1 MRWGLIALLAVAT
14 TSPAA
19 GAPSPL
25 MSPGDAVAGHPGMD
39 YIALVRLAV
48 PDLALNP
55 DDHEIEGHLTVPS
68 PRLLAGDA
76 SDAPASTDPIALGN
90 VQDKRILV
98 GGHRRIALL
107 ADVGDGEALLI
118 LYDDDGPVPR
128 VLDQANVGLDRYTV
142 FVDDAR
148 LRLGPG
154 DEALAT
160 YSEHDDADLT
170 MGHYL
175 LISTVDDRL
184 QMINHFDV
192 NSVRMCGWS
201 GVQSARFATRPD
213 AGRRFRRIDLAV
225 TYVVSRIAETCGDQ
239 RPKSHKQ
246 VYRAS
251 YRWDAAQRRFL
262 TSSDALKRLA
272 AANVE
277 AP

>member
-1 MRWGLIALLAVAT
+1 MRWGLIASLAVAIA
-14 TSPAA
+14 SPVA

-25 MSPGDAVAGHPGMD
+25 MSPGDAVPDHPGMD
-39 YIALVRLAV
+39 YIALVRLAIS
-48 PDLALNP
+48 DLALNP
-55 DDHEIEGHLTVPS
+55 DDHQIEGHLSAPP
-68 PRLLAGDA
+68 PRRLAGDA
-76 SDAPASTDPIALGN
+76 PDAPASSDPIALGN

-107 ADVGDGEALLI
+107 ADVGDGQALLI
-118 LYDDDGPVPR
+118 LYDDEGSAPK
-128 VLDQANVGLDRYTV
+128 VLDQAEVDLDRYTA

-148 LRLGPG
+148 LTLGPG

-184 QMINHFDV
+184 QMIDRFDV
-192 NSVRMCGWS
+192 NSVRMCGWN
-201 GVQSARFATRPD
+201 GVQSARFDTRPD

-225 TYVVSRIAETCGDQ
+225 TYVVTRIAEECGDK

-246 VYRAS
+246 MFSAS
-251 YRWDAAQRRFL
+251 YRWDAAGRRFV

-272 AANVE
+272 ALNGS
-277 AP
+277 